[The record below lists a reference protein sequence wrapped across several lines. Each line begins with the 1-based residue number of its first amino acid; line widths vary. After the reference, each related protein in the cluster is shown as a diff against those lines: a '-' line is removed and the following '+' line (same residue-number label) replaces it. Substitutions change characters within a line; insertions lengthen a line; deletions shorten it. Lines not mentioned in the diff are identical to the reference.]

1 MYESPIWMVSGGS
14 VELCLGSS
22 IEYHWMGLGR
32 YLEHAS
38 LDEWL
43 YNSGAQQ
50 FIVCHFFIGICGY
63 MGREWELSYR
73 LGMRPWIAVAYSAPV
88 IAATAVFVVYPIGH
102 ARVPKPEKA
111 LRWD

>member
-1 MYESPIWMVSGGS
+1 MVSGGI
-14 VELCLGSS
+14 VELCLGSN
-22 IEYHWMGLGR
+22 IEYHWIGLGR
-32 YLEHAS
+32 YLGHAS